1 MGTERAAP
9 PVQTSWR
16 TAFHQSVDR
25 LDRRLGPTLRANP
38 VAERLWVGIL
48 DAAVARQSDRA
59 YLQKVILPALV
70 RVAPQRVLSVGVR
83 GYTRTV
89 EKAFDAARTAFW
101 TVDIDPAAAV
111 HGAPGR
117 HVTVDVR
124 RLGTAFPPA
133 YFDVVLLNGVFG
145 WGVDEPEQMNQALH
159 AVASVLV
166 DEGMLLVGWNTDRAP
181 DPDTL
186 PGIVEFARAAPF
198 GLPERQSFVDVTHV
212 YAWYT
217 KRR

>member
-1 MGTERAAP
+1 LH
-9 PVQTSWR
+9 R
-16 TAFHQSVDR
+16 TADR
-25 LDRRLGPTLRANP
+25 VDRRLGSALRAIP
-38 VAERLWVGIL
+38 ISERLWVGIL

-59 YLQKVILPALV
+59 YLRKVILPALA
-70 RVAPQRVLSVGVR
+70 RAAPQRVLSVGVR
-83 GYTRTV
+83 GYTRSV
-89 EKAFDAARTAFW
+89 EEAFDGARTAFW

-124 RLGTAFPPA
+124 MLGTAFPPS

-145 WGVDEPEQMNQALH
+145 WGVDDAGQMNQALQ

-166 DEGMLLVGWNTDRAP
+166 DEGLLLVGWNTDRAP
-181 DPDTL
+181 DPDSL
-186 PGIVEFARAAPF
+186 PGIAEFAPAAPF
-198 GLPERQSFVDVTHV
+198 GLPERHSFVDVTHV
-212 YAWYT
+212 YAWYA